1 MSQKARAALKY
12 VSGVGAEPRP
22 PRFGPSSQANVM
34 WPVPARL
41 TVATFRNG
49 VTDVT
54 SASKTISRRV
64 IVGSSPSGVALIGGP
79 PRVSPHR
86 IAARRPRAGRR
97 SAASVVASA
106 ATFQGGTPRMAI
118 TAKILHVDLTDR
130 THRAEEIPEATYRKY
145 LGGGALAAHLLL
157 RDLKPGA
164 DPLGPDNV
172 LVLMTSVINGLSL
185 SGTNRYT
192 AAAKSPLTGGY
203 GESEAGGWWGPELR
217 AAGFEGVTIRGRSE
231 TPVYLWI
238 KDGQVEFRDG
248 AQYWGKLSGEVQDGL
263 EAELGDK
270 RIRVLQTGIAGER
283 GVRFAAIVNQLKHF
297 HGRGGLGAVMGAKNL
312 KAIVARGTK
321 PPTAADKDKAKGQLV
336 WFKEHYDRAKDR
348 FHQLGSSSAVMALE
362 ASGILPTRNFRD
374 GSFEGARAISGQ
386 TMRDT
391 ILVNRGTCYACAVAC
406 KREVEVKELG
416 VTPKYGG
423 PEYETLAAS
432 GSLCGVSDLNALAL
446 INQLY
451 AQYVLD
457 SISTGVVIAFAMEC
471 YEHGIVTKQTT
482 GGIELE
488 WGNADAVI
496 QLVHLI
502 GRREGFGRLLGE
514 GVKRAA
520 RELGR
525 GAERF
530 ALHVKGQELPMH
542 DPRGKKGLSLAY
554 ALSPTGADHMEAPHD
569 PLYAGFHPQGHPLGV
584 LGLIEP
590 LDPLTLDAKKV
601 RAFFETQKVW
611 SAYNSVGMCDFVGTP
626 LNGLELQP
634 MIDYINGVT
643 GWNMSLYELMKV
655 GERNNTLARL
665 FNCREGFTPED
676 DVLPQRMH
684 EGIGNGPL
692 KGHFVDPG
700 EFLSARRTYY
710 EMAGWDPETGTPTA
724 TKLAELGVEV
734 GVAT

>member
-1 MSQKARAALKY
+1 MA
-12 VSGVGAEPRP
+12 SGV
-22 PRFGPSSQANVM
+22 
-34 WPVPARL
+34 
-41 TVATFRNG
+41 
-49 VTDVT
+49 
-54 SASKTISRRV
+54 
-64 IVGSSPSGVALIGGP
+64 
-79 PRVSPHR
+79 
-86 IAARRPRAGRR
+86 
-97 SAASVVASA
+97 
-106 ATFQGGTPRMAI
+106 
-118 TAKILHVDLTDR
+118 TAKILHVDLSARQTR
-130 THRAEEIPEATYRKY
+130 VEEIPEVTIRKY
-145 LGGGALAAHLLL
+145 LGGGALACHLLL
-157 RDLKPGA
+157 RDMPAGV
-164 DPLGPDNV
+164 DPLGPDNM
-172 LVLMTSVINGLSL
+172 LVFMTSVINGLSL

-217 AAGFEGVTIRGRSE
+217 AAGFDGVTVRGRSE
-231 TPVYLWI
+231 KPTYLWI
-238 KDGQVEFRDG
+238 KDSQVEFRD
-248 AQYWGKLSGEVQDGL
+248 AQPYWGKLSGEVQDGL

-270 RIRVLQTGIAGER
+270 RIRVLQTGISGER

-312 KAIVARGTK
+312 KAIVARGSR
-321 PPTAADKDKAKGQLV
+321 PPAAADKEKAKGQLV

-348 FHQLGSSSAVMALE
+348 FHQLGSASAVLALE

-457 SISTGVVIAFAMEC
+457 SISTGAVVAFAMEC
-471 YEHGIVTKQTT
+471 YEHGIITPGMT
-482 GGIELE
+482 GGVELT
-488 WGNADAVI
+488 WGNADAVV

-502 GRREGFGRLLGE
+502 GRREGLGKLLGE

-590 LDPLTLDAKKV
+590 LDPLALDAKKV

-634 MIDYINGVT
+634 MVDYINAVT

-665 FNCREGFTPED
+665 FNCREGFTPAD
-676 DVLPQRMH
+676 DVLPQRLH
-684 EGIGNGPL
+684 EGIGNGAL
-692 KGHFVDPG
+692 KGQKIDPD
-700 EFLSARRTYY
+700 EFFAARRTYY
-710 EMAGWDPETGTPTA
+710 EMAGWSPETGEPTA
-724 TKLAELGVEV
+724 TKLAELGLHD
-734 GVAT
+734 TIK

>member
-12 VSGVGAEPRP
+12 ISGVGAEPRP

-49 VTDVT
+49 VTDVM
-54 SASKTISRRV
+54 SASKTISRRA

-217 AAGFEGVTIRGRSE
+217 AAGWDGVVVHGAST
-231 TPVYLWI
+231 TPVYVWI
-238 KDGQVEFRDG
+238 KDDAVEFRD
-248 AQYWGKLSGEVQDGL
+248 AAPYWGKLAGDVQDGL

-270 RIRVLQTGIAGER
+270 RVRTLQCGVAGEKL
-283 GVRFAAIVNQLKHF
+283 VRYAAIVNQLKHF
-297 HGRGGLGAVMGAKNL
+297 HGRGGLGAVMGAKKL
-312 KAIVARGTK
+312 KAIVVRGSK
-321 PPTAADKDKAKGQLV
+321 PPAAADKDGAKKQLV
-336 WFKEHYDRAKDR
+336 FFKEHYDRATDR
-348 FHQLGSSSAVMALE
+348 FHQLGSSSGVLALE

-374 GSFEGARAISGQ
+374 GSFEGAKDISGQ
-386 TMRDT
+386 KMRDT

-432 GSLCGVSDLNALAL
+432 GSLCGVKDLNALAL
-446 INQLY
+446 INQLH

-457 SISTGVVIAFAMEC
+457 SISTGAVCAFA
-471 YEHGIVTKQTT
+471 I
-482 GGIELE
+482 
-488 WGNADAVI
+488 
-496 QLVHLI
+496 
-502 GRREGFGRLLGE
+502 
-514 GVKRAA
+514 
-520 RELGR
+520 
-525 GAERF
+525 
-530 ALHVKGQELPMH
+530 
-542 DPRGKKGLSLAY
+542 
-554 ALSPTGADHMEAPHD
+554 SPTGADHMEAPHD
-569 PLYAGFHPQGHPLGV
+569 PLYAGFHPQGHPMGV

-590 LDPLTLDAKKV
+590 LDPMTLDAKKV
-601 RAFFETQKVW
+601 RAFYVTQQVW
-611 SAYNSVGMCDFVGTP
+611 SAYNSVGMCDFVGAP
-626 LNGLELQP
+626 LNTLQLDP
-634 MIDYINGVT
+634 MIDYINAVT
-643 GWNMSLYELMKV
+643 GWNMSLYELTKV
-655 GERNNTLARL
+655 GERNNTLPRM
-665 FNCREGFTPED
+665 FNNREGFTPAD
-676 DVLPQRMH
+676 DVLPQRLH
-684 EGIGNGPL
+684 EGIGNGAI
-692 KGHFVDPG
+692 KGARIDPD
-700 EFLSARRTYY
+700 EFLSARKTYY
-710 EMAGWDPETGTPTA
+710 EMAGWDPQTGKPTDA
-724 TKLAELGVEV
+724 KLAELGI
-734 GVAT
+734 G